1 MGLRASL
8 TKQQGQYRYDPTA
21 LDQAGPARLFPYAG
35 GDGVL
40 RHVLKRLRFNLV
52 NQSQLSSPWLL
63 LLQQFD
69 DRVRSLDD
77 TWIKLG
83 TVLVD
88 WEIFQSNWFNF
99 NLPPDQQFDVAFVQK
114 RRDLGKVLLA
124 ARKAAQMAAVA
135 DGRSFGER
143 SQAQRSQFY
152 EMIEAQGRAR
162 PAVVQLHARDGGL
175 SDQEFARQRLAGQN
189 PMMIRRVQA
198 DDRSLLQSWMP
209 DSYQLANGTEV
220 NWEQAG
226 DRLFLAEYPLLRQL
240 TPADLQPGKYVGSPI
255 ALFHRSEAGLEP
267 VLIQVEP
274 GRVVTPQA
282 AADDWMRAKL
292 YAQTA
297 DVTYHELIVHL
308 GDTHL
313 SMEAFAIA
321 TPRQLPPNHPVYRLL
336 RPHFQF
342 LLAINTRGNT
352 ILLGAGAAIDHLMA
366 PTRETSLALINQAY
380 RSRPFQDYALPHD
393 LKRRGV
399 EADVLPE
406 YPYRDDALLLWGAIE
421 AYVSRFLS
429 RYYPDDQAVQRDLYL
444 QAWAAELGAP
454 LETRDHTEF
463 AQAPGWMPQS
473 WSAGTNLEFELPSY
487 ARVPGFPGSATGD
500 RPLTLEQLIAIVTQV
515 IFTCGPQHAAVNFS
529 QFDYVGYTPNAPLA
543 LYARPDA
550 PTPIDQFLPN
560 PAMDLGQMEL
570 TLTLNGIRYGH
581 LGSDELIQFQDGGD
595 RLALQQFQA
604 ELAAIES
611 QITGRNQQRL
621 AATGVDYP
629 YLLPSRIP
637 NSINI

>member
-1 MGLRASL
+1 MGLRALL

-40 RHVLKRLRFNLV
+40 RYVLKRLRLNLV
-52 NQSQLSSPWLL
+52 NHAQLSSPWVL
-63 LLQQFD
+63 LLQEVDQT
-69 DRVRSLDD
+69 VRSLDD
-77 TWIKLG
+77 TWIKAG
-83 TVLVD
+83 TLLVD

-124 ARKAAQMAAVA
+124 ARKAAQLAAKA
-135 DGRSFGER
+135 DDRSLGER
-143 SQAQRSQFY
+143 NQAQRSQFY
-152 EMIEAQGRAR
+152 ETLEAQGRTR
-162 PAVVQLHARDGGL
+162 PVVTRIHERDGGL
-175 SDQEFARQRLAGQN
+175 SDREFARQRLAGQN
-189 PMMIRRVQA
+189 PMMIRQVQS
-198 DDRSLLQSWMP
+198 DDRPLLQPWLP
-209 DSYQLANGTEV
+209 DSYALADGTEV
-220 NWEQAG
+220 HWEQAG

-255 ALFHRSEAGLEP
+255 ALFHRSESGLEP

-282 AADDWMRAKL
+282 PADDWMRAKL
-292 YAQTA
+292 YVQTA

-321 TPRQLPPNHPVYRLL
+321 TPRQLPPNHPVHRLL

-352 ILLGAGAAIDHLMA
+352 ILLGPDAAIDRLMA

-380 RSRPFQDYALPHD
+380 RSRPFQDYALPND
-393 LKRRGV
+393 LQRRGV
-399 EADVLPE
+399 TVDQLPD
-406 YPYRDDALLLWGAIE
+406 YAYRDDALLLWAAIE
-421 AYVSRFLS
+421 SYVSRFLL
-429 RYYPDDQAVQRDLYL
+429 RYYPDDQTVQQDVYL
-444 QAWAAELGAP
+444 QAWAAELGDP
-454 LETRDHTEF
+454 LDASDRVAF
-463 AQAPGWMPQS
+463 AQAPDWMPQS
-473 WSAGTNLEFELPSY
+473 WSAGTKLEFELPSY
-487 ARVPGFPGSATGD
+487 ARVPGFPGSESGD
-500 RPLTLEQLIAIVTQV
+500 RSLTLSQLIAIVTQV

-529 QFDYVGYTPNAPLA
+529 QFDYVGYTPNAPLS
-543 LYARPDA
+543 LYTRPDV
-550 PTPIDQFLPN
+550 PVPIDQFLPN
-560 PAMDLGQMEL
+560 PALDLGQMEL

-581 LGSDELIQFQDGGD
+581 LGSDELIQFQDGCD

-604 ELAAIES
+604 ELAAIET
-611 QITGRNQQRL
+611 QIGRRNEQRL
-621 AATGVDYP
+621 SATGVDYP